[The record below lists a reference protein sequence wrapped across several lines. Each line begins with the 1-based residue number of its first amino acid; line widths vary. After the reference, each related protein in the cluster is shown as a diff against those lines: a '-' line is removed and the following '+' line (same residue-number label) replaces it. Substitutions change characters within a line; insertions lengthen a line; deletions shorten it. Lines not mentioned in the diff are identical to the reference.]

1 MANQSYLKRVNQRR
15 ILLAVRES
23 GALSRS
29 AVADQLAL
37 DRKSMTNLANEL
49 IADGWLCESGTAS
62 SQRGRPGTL
71 LELDRSWHLFLGLH
85 LSENAANAVLINLHG
100 EILGRDQRTFPLLA
114 ALSQLRHAL
123 REVYLPL
130 RRLAGDRLQ
139 AIGLAV
145 PGILDFSTGTMLRSV
160 NLQSLDGVELRS
172 LLPPDLPAE
181 LYLEESSRAKA
192 LAELW
197 FGIGQGRSSFVS
209 IDLGIGIGAGIVIGK
224 RLQGGAFAGEI
235 GHVLIEPGGKLCA
248 CGHRGCLEAYISER
262 ILCQELSEALRLPL
276 TSLEQIQSLNPAAEA
291 ILQQAGYSLGR
302 GLAALVNILCPPLL
316 VLHGNLTRFQQHLFP
331 AMEKGLADAAL
342 PSCRS
347 RVEVRISSFGSEA
360 AALGAAA
367 TPLEN
372 VFLG

>member
-29 AVADQLAL
+29 AIADQLAL

-49 IADGWLCESGTAS
+49 IADGWLCESGMAS
-62 SQRGRPGTL
+62 SHRGRPGTL
-71 LELDRSWHLFLGLH
+71 LELDRSRHLFLGLH
-85 LSENAANAVLINLHG
+85 LSENQVNAVLINLHG
-100 EILGRDQRTFPLLA
+100 EILGRQHLTFHLPAQLP
-114 ALSQLRHAL
+114 QLRNAL
-123 REVYLPL
+123 REAYLPL
-130 RRLAGDRLQ
+130 RRLAGDCLQ
-139 AIGLAV
+139 AIGLVV
-145 PGILDFSTGTMLRSV
+145 PGILDFASGTMLRSV
-160 NLQSLDGVELRS
+160 NLEALDGVELKN
-172 LLPPDLPAE
+172 LLPSNLPAE
-181 LYLEESSRAKA
+181 LFLEESSRAKA

-197 FGIGQGRSSFVS
+197 FGIRQGRSSFVS
-209 IDLGIGIGAGIVIGK
+209 IDLGIGIGAGIVTGK

-262 ILCQELSEALRLPL
+262 ILCQELGKVLDRSF
-276 TSLEQIQSLNPAAEA
+276 TSLEQVDNLNPAAEK
-291 ILQQAGYSLGR
+291 ILQEAGYFLGR

-316 VLHGNLTRFQQHLFP
+316 VLHGPLTRFQKQVFP
-331 AMEKGLADAAL
+331 AMEQGLADAAL
-342 PSCRS
+342 SSCRS
-347 RVEVRISSFGSEA
+347 RVEVRLSSFGSEA

-372 VFLG
+372 LFLG

>member
-29 AVADQLAL
+29 AIADQLAL

-49 IADGWLCESGTAS
+49 IADGWLCESGIAS

-71 LELDRSWHLFLGLH
+71 LELDRSRHLFLGLH

-100 EILGRDQRTFPLLA
+100 QILGRDQRAF
-114 ALSQLRHAL
+114 ALPAELPQLRSAL

-139 AIGLAV
+139 AIGLSV
-145 PGILDFSTGTMLRSV
+145 PGILDFASGTMLRSV
-160 NLQSLDGVELRS
+160 NLQALDGVELKS
-172 LLPPDLPAE
+172 LLPSDLPAE

-209 IDLGIGIGAGIVIGK
+209 IDLGVGIGAGIVIGK

-235 GHVLIEPGGKLCA
+235 GHVLIEPGGRLCA

-262 ILCQELSEALRLPL
+262 ILCQELGEALQQQL

-291 ILQQAGYSLGR
+291 ILQQAGHSLGR

-316 VLHGNLTRFQQHLFP
+316 VLHGNLTRFQQYLFP

>member
-29 AVADQLAL
+29 AIADQLAL

-49 IADGWLCESGTAS
+49 IADGWLCESGIAS

-71 LELDRSWHLFLGLH
+71 LELDRSRHLFLGLH

-100 EILGRDQRTFPLLA
+100 QILGRDQRAF
-114 ALSQLRHAL
+114 ALPAELPQLRSAL

-145 PGILDFSTGTMLRSV
+145 PGILDFSSGTMLRSV
-160 NLQSLDGVELRS
+160 NLQALDGVELKS
-172 LLPPDLPAE
+172 LLPSALPAE

-209 IDLGIGIGAGIVIGK
+209 IDLGVGIGAGIVIGK
-224 RLQGGAFAGEI
+224 RLQGGTFAGEI
-235 GHVLIEPGGKLCA
+235 GHVLIEPGGRLCA
-248 CGHRGCLEAYISER
+248 CGHQGCLEAYISER
-262 ILCQELSEALRLPL
+262 ILCQELGEALHQSL

-291 ILQQAGYSLGR
+291 ILQQAGHSLGR

-316 VLHGNLTRFQQHLFP
+316 VLHGNLTRCQQYLFP